1 MSDKSVVCSR
11 DELKEDVIKILGNP
25 TIENFFAEMDTC
37 QNTLDVWSE
46 VEVDEKLAVT
56 TKYDSLKKI
65 HFDKR
70 NKLIERIPN
79 FWITAIQNH
88 PDLSLLIDNNEVR
101 DIFRYVTKIDMNL
114 IKGGHLTMK
123 IFFQENPYLENEV
136 LVKEFTV
143 GDNEEKISK
152 TTDIVWKKN
161 IKSDQEKL
169 IGSRKRKL
177 NEEQNFFD
185 WFSAENANDDFTSTH
200 FYAIWETPL
209 SCYKMDQID
218 ESGEEEEMDQSDDDE
233 DY

>member
-1 MSDKSVVCSR
+1 MSDKSIVCSR
-11 DELKEDVIKILGNP
+11 DELKEDVIKILGNSR
-25 TIENFFAEMDTC
+25 IENIFSEMDTC

-46 VEVDEKLAVT
+46 VEINEKLAVSA
-56 TKYDSLKKI
+56 KYASLKKI

-88 PDLSLLIDNNEVR
+88 PDLSLLIENDEVR

-114 IKGGHLTMK
+114 LKRGHLRMK
-123 IFFQENPYLENEV
+123 VFFQENPYIENKV

-143 GDNEEKISK
+143 GDEENISK
-152 TTDIVWKKN
+152 TTNIIWKKN
-161 IKSDQEKL
+161 IKSVQEKL
-169 IGSRKRKL
+169 LGSRKRKL
-177 NEEQNFFD
+177 NDEQNFFD
-185 WFSAENANDDFTSTH
+185 WFSAENANDDFTSTQ

-209 SCYKMDQID
+209 SSYAMDQID

>member
-1 MSDKSVVCSR
+1 MSDKSIVCSR
-11 DELKEDVIKILGNP
+11 DELKEDVIKILGNSR
-25 TIENFFAEMDTC
+25 IENIFSEMDTC

-46 VEVDEKLAVT
+46 VEVNEKLAVSA
-56 TKYDSLKKI
+56 KYDSLKKI

-88 PDLSLLIDNNEVR
+88 PDLSLLIERDEVR

-114 IKGGHLTMK
+114 LKGGHLRMK
-123 IFFQENPYLENEV
+123 VFFQENPYIENKV

-143 GDNEEKISK
+143 GEEENISK
-152 TTDIVWKKN
+152 KTNIIWKKN

-169 IGSRKRKL
+169 LGSRKRKL
-177 NEEQNFFD
+177 NDEQNFFD
-185 WFSAENANDDFTSTH
+185 WFSAENENDDFTSTQ

-209 SCYKMDQID
+209 SSYTMDQID

>member
-1 MSDKSVVCSR
+1 MSDKSIVCSR
-11 DELKEDVIKILGNP
+11 DELKEDVIKILGNSR
-25 TIENFFAEMDTC
+25 IENIFSEMDTC

-46 VEVDEKLAVT
+46 VEVNEKLAVSA
-56 TKYDSLKKI
+56 KYDSLKKI

-79 FWITAIQNH
+79 FWVTAIRNH
-88 PDLSLLIDNNEVR
+88 PYLSLLIDRDEVR

-114 IKGGHLTMK
+114 LKGGHLRMK
-123 IFFQENPYLENEV
+123 VFFQENPYIENQV

-143 GDNEEKISK
+143 GEEENISK
-152 TTDIVWKKN
+152 KTNIIWKKN

-169 IGSRKRKL
+169 LGSRKRKL
-177 NEEQNFFD
+177 NDEQNFFD
-185 WFSAENANDDFTSTH
+185 WFSAENENDDFTSTQ

-209 SCYKMDQID
+209 SSYTMDQID

>member
-1 MSDKSVVCSR
+1 MSDKSTVCSR
-11 DELKEDVIKILGNP
+11 DELKEDVIKILGNSR
-25 TIENFFAEMDTC
+25 IENIFSEMDTC

-46 VEVDEKLAVT
+46 VEVNEKLAVSA
-56 TKYDSLKKI
+56 KYDSLKKI

-79 FWITAIQNH
+79 FWVTAIQNH
-88 PDLSLLIDNNEVR
+88 PYLSLLIENDEVR

-114 IKGGHLTMK
+114 LKGGHLRMK
-123 IFFQENPYLENEV
+123 VFFQENPYIENKV

-143 GDNEEKISK
+143 GEEENISK
-152 TTDIVWKKN
+152 TTNIIWKKN

-169 IGSRKRKL
+169 LGSRKRKL
-177 NEEQNFFD
+177 NDEQNFFD
-185 WFSAENANDDFTSTH
+185 WFSAENANDDFTSIQ

-209 SCYKMDQID
+209 NSYTMDQID

>member
-1 MSDKSVVCSR
+1 MSDKSIVCSR
-11 DELKEDVIKILGNP
+11 DELKEDVIKILGNSR
-25 TIENFFAEMDTC
+25 IENIFSEMDTC

-46 VEVDEKLAVT
+46 VEVNEKLAVSA
-56 TKYDSLKKI
+56 KYDSLKKI

-88 PDLSLLIDNNEVR
+88 PDLSLLIVNDEVR

-114 IKGGHLTMK
+114 LKGGHLRMK
-123 IFFQENPYLENEV
+123 VFFQENPYIENKV

-143 GDNEEKISK
+143 GDEENISK
-152 TTDIVWKKN
+152 TTNIIWKKN

-169 IGSRKRKL
+169 LGSRKRKL
-177 NEEQNFFD
+177 NDELNFFD
-185 WFSAENANDDFTSTH
+185 WFSAENANDDFTSTQ
-200 FYAIWETPL
+200 FYAIWEAPL
-209 SCYKMDQID
+209 SSYTMDQID
-218 ESGEEEEMDQSDDDE
+218 DSGEEEEMDQSDDDE

>member
-1 MSDKSVVCSR
+1 MSDKSIVCSR
-11 DELKEDVIKILGNP
+11 DELKEDVIKILGNSR
-25 TIENFFAEMDTC
+25 IENIFSEMDTC

-46 VEVDEKLAVT
+46 VEVNEKLAVSA
-56 TKYDSLKKI
+56 KYDSLKKI

-79 FWITAIQNH
+79 FWVTAIQNH
-88 PDLSLLIDNNEVR
+88 PYLSLLIERDEVR

-114 IKGGHLTMK
+114 LKGGHLRMK
-123 IFFQENPYLENEV
+123 VFFQENPYIENQV

-143 GDNEEKISK
+143 GEEENISQ
-152 TTDIVWKKN
+152 TTNIKWKKN

-169 IGSRKRKL
+169 LGSRKRKL
-177 NEEQNFFD
+177 NYEQNFFD
-185 WFSAENANDDFTSTH
+185 WFSAENANDDFTSTQ

-209 SCYKMDQID
+209 SSYTMDQID

>member
-1 MSDKSVVCSR
+1 MSDKSFVCSR
-11 DELKEDVIKILGNP
+11 DELKEDVIKILGNSR
-25 TIENFFAEMDTC
+25 IENIFSEMDTC

-46 VEVDEKLAVT
+46 VEVNEKLAVSA
-56 TKYDSLKKI
+56 KYDSLKKI

-79 FWITAIQNH
+79 FWVTAIQNH
-88 PDLSLLIDNNEVR
+88 PYLSLLIERDEVR

-114 IKGGHLTMK
+114 LKGGHLRMK
-123 IFFQENPYLENEV
+123 VFFQENPYIENQV

-143 GDNEEKISK
+143 GEEENISQ
-152 TTDIVWKKN
+152 TTNIKWKKN
-161 IKSDQEKL
+161 IKPDQEKL
-169 IGSRKRKL
+169 LGSRKRKL
-177 NEEQNFFD
+177 NYEQNFFD
-185 WFSAENANDDFTSTH
+185 WFSSENANDDFTSTQ

-209 SCYKMDQID
+209 SSYTMDQID

>member
-1 MSDKSVVCSR
+1 MSDKSIVCSR
-11 DELKEDVIKILGNP
+11 DELKEDVIKILGNSR
-25 TIENFFAEMDTC
+25 IEKIFSEMDTC

-46 VEVDEKLAVT
+46 VEVNEKLAVSA
-56 TKYDSLKKI
+56 KYDSLKKI

-88 PDLSLLIDNNEVR
+88 PDLSLLIENDEVR

-114 IKGGHLTMK
+114 LKGGHLRMK
-123 IFFQENPYLENEV
+123 VFFQENPYIENKV

-143 GDNEEKISK
+143 GDEENISK
-152 TTDIVWKKN
+152 TTNIIWKKN
-161 IKSDQEKL
+161 IKSVQEKL
-169 IGSRKRKL
+169 LGSRKRKL
-177 NEEQNFFD
+177 NDEQNFFE
-185 WFSAENANDDFTSTH
+185 WFSAENANDDFTSTQ

-209 SCYKMDQID
+209 SSYTMDQID

>member
-1 MSDKSVVCSR
+1 MSDKSIVCSR
-11 DELKEDVIKILGNP
+11 DELKEDVIKILGNSR
-25 TIENFFAEMDTC
+25 IENIFSEMDTC

-46 VEVDEKLAVT
+46 VEVKEKLAVSA
-56 TKYDSLKKI
+56 KYDSLKKI

-88 PDLSLLIDNNEVR
+88 PDLSLLIENDEVR

-114 IKGGHLTMK
+114 LKGGHLRMK
-123 IFFQENPYLENEV
+123 VFFQENPYIENKV

-143 GDNEEKISK
+143 GEEENISK
-152 TTDIVWKKN
+152 TTNIIWKKN

-169 IGSRKRKL
+169 LGSRKRKL
-177 NEEQNFFD
+177 NDEQNFFD
-185 WFSAENANDDFTSTH
+185 WFSAENANDDFTSTQ

-209 SCYKMDQID
+209 SSYTMDQIN